1 MPGCW
6 EDLLCRICWLTSY
19 CMQAMESA
27 AAIAGA
33 VARQWLGV
41 ILYPALPKDAWV
53 LEGLAVRL
61 REAFL
66 RKHLGQNEAKYR

>member
-1 MPGCW
+1 
-6 EDLLCRICWLTSY
+6 
-19 CMQAMESA
+19 MESA

-41 ILYPALPKDAWV
+41 IVFPALPKDAWV

-61 REAFL
+61 SEAFM
-66 RKHLGQNEAKYR
+66 RKHLGRNEAKYR